1 MSFLLLPILPNHR
14 IDPWDTINP
23 HEIWLLAILIAA
35 ISFGGYVAVRVFG
48 SRLGILLT
56 GLAGGLASSTATT
69 LAFARLGREHRD
81 SAGLLSAGILVS
93 GMVMTIRVVAV
104 ASVLNPALLASLG
117 PPLAA
122 AAAALAAGAA
132 LMLAG
137 QSGRETPHLQMASP
151 LAIGTALKLAA
162 LIAAVSLAA
171 ELLRGAYGEVG
182 VFVVAALS
190 GVADVDAITIAM
202 ARMTPDAGQ
211 TAVRA
216 ILLAVAVNT
225 VAKAIMAGWSGGVA
239 IGLRVV
245 AASLAALLA
254 ASVTMIWAAP

>member
-1 MSFLLLPILPNHR
+1 
-14 IDPWDTINP
+14 
-23 HEIWLLAILIAA
+23 
-35 ISFGGYVAVRVFG
+35 
-48 SRLGILLT
+48 
-56 GLAGGLASSTATT
+56 
-69 LAFARLGREHRD
+69 
-81 SAGLLSAGILVS
+81 
-93 GMVMTIRVVAV
+93 
-104 ASVLNPALLASLG
+104 
-117 PPLAA
+117 
-122 AAAALAAGAA
+122 
-132 LMLAG
+132 
-137 QSGRETPHLQMASP
+137 MASP

-182 VFVVAALS
+182 VYVVAALS

-202 ARMTPDAGQ
+202 ARMGGDAAAPDWEQ

-225 VAKAIMAGWSGGVA
+225 VAKAVMAGWSGGIA

-254 ASVTMIWAAP
+254 AIVTMIWAAP